1 MELKDKVC
9 LITGA
14 SGGIGEALSYE
25 LAGAGSKVVLF
36 ARRAER
42 LAVVAERIGAE
53 SSLAVT
59 GDVTRLADLE
69 AAVSKGL
76 DRFGR
81 LDVLINNA
89 GVAVV
94 GPLTTMPQELM
105 EQGLRTNVVG
115 PVLATQAVLSALLA
129 QGGGM
134 IVNISSGQ
142 SLRPGP
148 ISGFYS
154 ASKAAMNLISASLRE
169 ELGKKGTKVM
179 TVHPGWID
187 NEFRINALSSK
198 DAPAPGERR
207 GPPAANRRTS
217 EDAARDI
224 VEAMRNDQDVYR
236 SNPEQSL
243 QVPL

>member
-25 LAGAGSKVVLF
+25 LAGSGAKVVLF

-42 LAVVAERIGAE
+42 LAAVAARIGGE
-53 SSLAVT
+53 SSLDVA
-59 GDVTRLADLE
+59 GDVTKKGDME
-69 AAVSKGL
+69 AAVAKGL

-94 GPLTTMPQELM
+94 GPLSTMPQELM
-105 EQGLRTNVVG
+105 DQGLRTNVVG
-115 PVLATQAVLSALLA
+115 PVLATQAALLE
-129 QGGGM
+129 QGSGM
-134 IVNISSGQ
+134 IVNVSSGQ
-142 SLRPGP
+142 SLRAGA
-148 ISGFYS
+148 IGGVYS

-169 ELGKKGTKVM
+169 ELREKGIMVM
-179 TVHPGWID
+179 TVHQGFID
-187 NEFRINALSSK
+187 NDFRINALSSK
-198 DAPAPGERR
+198 DAPSPGERGR
-207 GPPAANRRTS
+207 PPAANRRTS

-224 VEAMRNDQDVYR
+224 VEAMRTDQSAYR